1 MARHHPLFHYLLL
14 LMLAA
19 GPVQGQT
26 VLLCDMME
34 VPRQE
39 TCCCDEMAEGAR
51 AAEPGKKK
59 CYRPPCPAAPRADAD
74 GCCASAVEVSYEPDA
89 GPVVTKP
96 PFDRTDTTPS
106 IPILTVYDL
115 PVPPGPTDRAPDSRP
130 AAAVIPDGS
139 NLYLRTERLRI

>member
-1 MARHHPLFHYLLL
+1 MTHRRPLVRYLLL

-19 GPVQGQT
+19 GPLQAQM

-39 TCCCDEMAEGAR
+39 TCCCDEMAEAAR
-51 AAEPGKKK
+51 AAEPGKK
-59 CYRPPCPAAPRADAD
+59 CDRPPCPAAPRADAD
-74 GCCASAVEVSYEPDA
+74 GCCSSAVEVGYEPDA

-96 PFDRTDTTPS
+96 PFDRTDPTLS
-106 IPILTVYDL
+106 IPILIAYDL
-115 PVPPGPTDRAPDSRP
+115 PVPPGPLERVPDSRP
-130 AAAVIPDGS
+130 AAVVIPDGS